1 LKKEPNA
8 QRSVNCYDMTRSQTD
23 PEALKVFNLA
33 PVR

>member
-1 LKKEPNA
+1 
-8 QRSVNCYDMTRSQTD
+8 MTCSQTD